1 MPHVVSD
8 DIYIAELM
16 VESNVTLDAQT
27 ILSILNS
34 TTDLQVN
41 DAQGVTYTVTLLQN
55 ELVAGIVQNILSFLW
70 LFQTG
75 LIGRNIEG

>member
-1 MPHVVSD
+1 MLLKIQRNNKLKYVISD

-27 ILSILNS
+27 ILSILSS
-34 TTDLQVN
+34 TTNLQVN

-55 ELVAGIVQNILSFLW
+55 ELVAGTVQHFL
-70 LFQTG
+70 
-75 LIGRNIEG
+75 ISVVISD